1 MMSLST
7 ILISSKI
14 NIPPY
19 FIIKLRGPYSKTV
32 SPFLKTYLPNK
43 VDSSIERLPT
53 IFKLG
58 NPNAPAT
65 QSNFVVLPVPEG
77 P

>member
-1 MMSLST
+1 MVKETTKPNAIFT
-7 ILISSKI
+7 INGQNENMDELW
-14 NIPPY
+14 
-19 FIIKLRGPYSKTV
+19 
-32 SPFLKTYLPNK
+32 KTYP
-43 VDSSIERLPT
+43 SIERLPT